1 MLHDVILLE
10 ATLIVCFGISLLLF
24 EAIFYLWIRMD
35 DILRLAWDD
44 YRDDL
49 LARDNVLILNLTL
62 TKFHA
67 HLSLYK
73 KIF

>member
-1 MLHDVILLE
+1 
-10 ATLIVCFGISLLLF
+10 
-24 EAIFYLWIRMD
+24 MD